1 MSIVDLLKSKITKVG
16 GGIVGGSGIFIIAM
30 NLMNDKIDTV
40 SKGLD
45 EKDAKI
51 TAMVDYKH
59 TSVMAEL
66 NHLSDQQKEMKL
78 ILEKIDQR
86 VYEMNKKQVYSE
98 LEGSRLYLRNNK
110 RHN

>member
-16 GGIVGGSGIFIIAM
+16 GGIVGGSGIVIIAL

-45 EKDAKI
+45 AKEAKI
-51 TAMVDYKH
+51 MAEVDYKH
-59 TSVMAEL
+59 SSVMAEL
-66 NHLSDQQKEMKL
+66 NHLSGQQKEMKL

-86 VYEMNKKQVYSE
+86 VYEMNRKQMYSGMNE
-98 LEGSRLYLRNNK
+98 AGIYMRTK